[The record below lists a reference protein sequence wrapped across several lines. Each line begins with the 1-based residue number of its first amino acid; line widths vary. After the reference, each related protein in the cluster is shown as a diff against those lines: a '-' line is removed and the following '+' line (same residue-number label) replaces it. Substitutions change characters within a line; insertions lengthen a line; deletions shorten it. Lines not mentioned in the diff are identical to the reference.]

1 MHMDSNS
8 NATVDKYDDFTMA
21 SFETLKAMMTQAQT
35 KDNSG
40 TPAKS
45 EAKPE
50 AKPEESKTLIIPTD
64 IKFTVGMLEQFPDS
78 IVSMLRLLGVI
89 GMYNESKTMGE
100 DVTLAQAE
108 LDRQTRK
115 LDKQKSDS
123 DYTQE
128 DVDRQ
133 AKEVTKA
140 KTNLDRLVK
149 EQSKTT
155 DSLRQ
160 AVASLPELLEQSK
173 TAPKEFKKM
182 AEQIAPLYETL
193 KTKTEQPKED
203 E

>member
-8 NATVDKYDDFTMA
+8 NATASKYDDFTMA

-45 EAKPE
+45 ESKPE
-50 AKPEESKTLIIPTD
+50 SKPEEVKNLIVPTD

-78 IVSMLRLLGVI
+78 IVSMLRLLRVI
-89 GMYNESKTMGE
+89 GMHNESETMDE
-100 DVTLAQAE
+100 DVNLAQAE
-108 LDRQTRK
+108 LDRQKRK

-123 DYTQE
+123 DYSQE
-128 DVDRQ
+128 DIDKQ
-133 AKEVTKA
+133 AKAVTKA
-140 KTNLDRLVK
+140 QTDLDKLVK

-155 DSLRQ
+155 ESLNQ
-160 AVASLPELLEQSK
+160 AVATLPELLEQSK

>member
-1 MHMDSNS
+1 MDSNS
-8 NATVDKYDDFTMA
+8 NATASKYDDFTMA
-21 SFETLKAMMTQAQT
+21 SFEALKAMMTQTQS

-50 AKPEESKTLIIPTD
+50 AKPEETKTLIIPTD

-78 IVSMLRLLGVI
+78 IVSMLRLLRVI
-89 GMYNESKTMGE
+89 GMYNESETMDE

-108 LDRQTRK
+108 LDRQKRK

-123 DYTQE
+123 DYSQE
-128 DVDRQ
+128 DIDKQ

-140 KTNLDRLVK
+140 QTNLDRLVK
-149 EQSKTT
+149 EQSKTA
-155 DSLRQ
+155 DSLNQ
-160 AVASLPELLEQSK
+160 AVATLPELLEQSK

-182 AEQIAPLYETL
+182 AEKIAPLYETL
-193 KTKTEQPKED
+193 KAKTDKPEED